1 MACTSPA
8 SIVRSIPFR
17 IGLPSTVACRFLI
30 SSMLRSDPRNTCRFE
45 LTDAAFQRDA
55 DQLLRLDGELHG
67 ELLHDLA
74 AEAVHHQGDGV
85 LLRQAALA
93 AVEQLV
99 LAGARGGRLVL
110 DDRSEERRVGT
121 ECVSTCTLRWSSRN

>member
-67 ELLHDLA
+67 ELLPDLA
-74 AEAVHHQGDGV
+74 AEAVHHQRSAEHTSE
-85 LLRQAALA
+85 LQSLMRISY
-93 AVEQLV
+93 AVF
-99 LAGARGGRLVL
+99 
-110 DDRSEERRVGT
+110 
-121 ECVSTCTLRWSSRN
+121 